1 MALALGATVAEL
13 QHRMSARE
21 FAEWQA
27 FAAVYGPIGPERGD
41 WHAAQIQATLLN
53 VWRGKDQKPV
63 KLADCVLRWGPP
75 ERKQTK
81 EETAA
86 FLELWLRMSGA
97 RKRE

>member
-41 WHAAQIQATLLN
+41 WQAAQIEAALRN
-53 VWRGKDQKPV
+53 VWRASGQREV
-63 KLADCVLRWGPP
+63 TVADRLLQWGPP
-75 ERKQTK
+75 ERRQTK
-81 EETAA
+81 EETTA
-86 FLELWLRMSGA
+86 FVELWLRMSGA